1 MKSAVM
7 IVPAS
12 GLAAANAFGQAM
24 GWGPGNYSVPLS
36 PTGAAPATHWGCRA
50 TVYQT
55 FLDLLANPPEA
66 ALPILAFT
74 VMDLKDTDDFAGH
87 FHGVIAGQGLAI
99 IEG

>member
-7 IVPAS
+7 IVPDA
-12 GLAAANAFGQAM
+12 GLVAANAFGEAM

-36 PTGAAPATHWGCRA
+36 PTGAEPATHWGCRA

-55 FLDLLANPPEA
+55 FLDLLANPTEE
-66 ALPILAFT
+66 ALPIFAFT

-87 FHGVIAGQGLAI
+87 FHQVIDGLGLAI
-99 IEG
+99 IGG